1 MTRLARGSRAAV
13 AAACWLSVATAAL
26 AQATAAPA
34 GPVSYTL
41 SFPQRAH
48 RLMNVEVT
56 FAEVPAGVLQL
67 RMSRSSPGRYAIHEF
82 AKNVFDVAITDG
94 AGQNLAFTRPN
105 PHQWDVQQP
114 GGTVRVSYRVFGD
127 RVDGTY
133 LAIDSTHAH
142 INMPA
147 AMIWARGLA
156 ERAVQV
162 RFEPPPGT
170 SWRVATQLFPGA
182 DAFTFTAPNLQYLMD
197 SPSEFGVFDVRTFT
211 VPDGARKPE
220 FRVAVHH
227 QGDGGELDGFV
238 RDVEK
243 IVREARNVFGEFA
256 PFDGNAYTF
265 LADYVPWADGDG
277 MEHRNSTVITSA
289 SSIRGNRAD
298 LLDTVAHEFFHSWN
312 VERIRPAS
320 LEPFNLEDAN
330 ISGELWFAE
339 GFTSYYAPLITTRA
353 GLTNVREFAQ
363 EMGRAVSAV
372 VSSPGRQVRTAE
384 QMSQQAAFVDAAT
397 SIDRTNFDNTFI
409 SYYIWGEAIGLGL
422 DLSLRERSNGRITL
436 DALMRALWQVHGK
449 PGGKAPGY
457 VDKPYTMDDL
467 KRALAEVSG
476 DAAFA
481 GDFFARYIQGHE
493 VVDYQALLAR
503 AGFVLRPLPGS
514 GAFIGSLRLED
525 SPGGVRV
532 AALVPLGSPA
542 FDAGLDR
549 EDVIV
554 SVGGTAVTSEA
565 ELRKRLAQGKPGD
578 ELPISFE
585 RRGERVSST
594 IRLAQDPRRELVP
607 VEDTGQSLT
616 AAQKRFRDA
625 WLAPA
630 AR

>member
-1 MTRLARGSRAAV
+1 MRAAV

-26 AQATAAPA
+26 AQAA
-34 GPVSYTL
+34 GRPYTL

-94 AGQNLAFTRPN
+94 AGQRLSFTRPN

-147 AMIWARGLA
+147 AMMWARGLA
-156 ERAVQV
+156 ERPVQV

-182 DAFTFTAPNLQYLMD
+182 DAVHLHRAEPA
-197 SPSEFGVFDVRTFT
+197 
-211 VPDGARKPE
+211 VPDGQPVGVRRLRPADLHRRPTARASRSFASPCTT
-220 FRVAVHH
+220 RATAASSTASS
-227 QGDGGELDGFV
+227 

-256 PFDGNAYTF
+256 PFDGNTYTF
-265 LADYVPWADGDG
+265 LADYLPWANGDG
-277 MEHRNSTVITSA
+277 MEHRNSTVVTST

-353 GLTNVREFAQ
+353 GPDQRARVRAGDGAGGER
-363 EMGRAVSAV
+363 RAEQPRAPGADRRADEPAGAV
-372 VSSPGRQVRTAE
+372 RRTRPRRSTAPTSTTPSSPTTPGARRSAWAWTCRFASGRT
-384 QMSQQAAFVDAAT
+384 
-397 SIDRTNFDNTFI
+397 
-409 SYYIWGEAIGLGL
+409 
-422 DLSLRERSNGRITL
+422 
-436 DALMRALWQVHGK
+436 
-449 PGGKAPGY
+449 GGSRW
-457 VDKPYTMDDL
+457 T
-467 KRALAEVSG
+467 R
-476 DAAFA
+476 
-481 GDFFARYIQGHE
+481 
-493 VVDYQALLAR
+493 
-503 AGFVLRPLPGS
+503 
-514 GAFIGSLRLED
+514 
-525 SPGGVRV
+525 
-532 AALVPLGSPA
+532 
-542 FDAGLDR
+542 
-549 EDVIV
+549 
-554 SVGGTAVTSEA
+554 
-565 ELRKRLAQGKPGD
+565 
-578 ELPISFE
+578 
-585 RRGERVSST
+585 
-594 IRLAQDPRRELVP
+594 
-607 VEDTGQSLT
+607 
-616 AAQKRFRDA
+616 
-625 WLAPA
+625 
-630 AR
+630 

>member
-1 MTRLARGSRAAV
+1 MTQPARGSRAAV
-13 AAACWLSVATAAL
+13 AAACWLLVATAAQ
-26 AQATAAPA
+26 AQT
-34 GPVSYTL
+34 PVSYTL

-56 FAEVPAGVLQL
+56 FADVPAGVLQL
-67 RMSRSSPGRYAIHEF
+67 RMSRSSPGRYAVHEF
-82 AKNVFDVAITDG
+82 AKNIFDVAITDG
-94 AGQNLAFTRPN
+94 AGQSLSVTRPN

-114 GGTVRVSYRVFGD
+114 GGTVRVAYRVFGD

-133 LAIDSTHAH
+133 LAVDSTHAH

-156 ERAVQV
+156 ERPVQV

-170 SWRVATQLFPGA
+170 SWRVATQLFPGS
-182 DAFTFTAPNLQYLMD
+182 DPFTFTAPNLQYLMD
-197 SPSEFGVFDVRTFT
+197 SPSEFGAFDLRTFT
-211 VPDGARKPE
+211 VADGTRKPE

-256 PFDGNAYTF
+256 PFDANTYTF
-265 LADYVPWADGDG
+265 LADYVPWGNGDG
-277 MEHRNSTVITSA
+277 MEHRNSTVVTSN

-298 LLDTVAHEFFHSWN
+298 LLDTIAHEFFHSWN

-339 GFTSYYAPLITTRA
+339 GFTSYYAPLITARA

-363 EMGRAVSAV
+363 EMGQTLSTVL
-372 VSSPGRQVRTAE
+372 SSPGRQVRTAE
-384 QMSQQAAFVDAAT
+384 QMSQQAPFVDAAT

-409 SYYIWGEAIGLGL
+409 SYYTWGEAIGLGL
-422 DLSLRERSNGRITL
+422 DLSLRERSNGRVTL
-436 DALMRALWQVHGK
+436 DALMRALWRVHGK

-467 KRALAEVSG
+467 RRALAEVSG

-481 GDFFARYIQGHE
+481 AEFFSRYVQGHE

-503 AGFVLRPLPGS
+503 AGFVVRPLPGS
-514 GAFIGSLRLED
+514 GAFIGSLQLED
-525 SPGGVRV
+525 SAGGVRV
-532 AALVPLGSPA
+532 AALVPMGSPA

-554 SVGGTAVTSEA
+554 AVGGMAVTSEA

-585 RRGERVSST
+585 RHGERVSST
-594 IRLAQDPRRELVP
+594 IRLAQDPRREVVP
-607 VEDTGQSLT
+607 AEDAGQTLT